1 MTHLDEG
8 TLVALRD
15 GDAGAL
21 ADVLADAHL
30 RACDA
35 CSEALHEAK
44 RRAPVIAAAL
54 DSLDEPIDILRA
66 KAAVRR
72 RLDTQRGAQRIRA
85 AGWWRGHLG
94 RAAALLVL
102 TAGAASAL
110 PWSPIRHWW
119 TGAPASA
126 PMAEPGTGVATP
138 SAPQAAPAAG
148 ISVGV
153 PDGRITVV
161 VSGAEPG
168 TVIDVRWVERATAR
182 VSAPSGSGFTYAD
195 GRAEVEAAPGP
206 IEVDLPRAAEAAS
219 LVVDGRVF
227 LERIGAELDVPGP
240 AVERTDA
247 RIRFVVPAL

>member
-8 TLVALRD
+8 ILVGLRD
-15 GDAGAL
+15 GDVADVRADEHLSACGGCADALREVTRRSQVIANAL
-21 ADVLADAHL
+21 AT
-30 RACDA
+30 
-35 CSEALHEAK
+35 
-44 RRAPVIAAAL
+44 
-54 DSLDEPIDILRA
+54 LDEPVDVLQA

-72 RLDTQRGAQRIRA
+72 RLDTQRGEGRA
-85 AGWWRGHLG
+85 RPGGWWRGHLG

-119 TGAPASA
+119 TGAPSTAS
-126 PMAEPGTGVATP
+126 PTGAAVETTA
-138 SAPQAAPAAG
+138 APQGSPVAG

-168 TVIDVRWVERATAR
+168 TVIELRWVDRATAR

-195 GRAEVEAAPGP
+195 GRAEVEAAPGL
-206 IEVDLPRAAEAAS
+206 IEVELPRAAEAAS
-219 LVVDGRVF
+219 LVVDGRLF
-227 LERIGAELDVPGP
+227 LERVGARLDVPGP
-240 AVERTDA
+240 AVERTDTS
-247 RIRFVVPAL
+247 IRFVVPAI